1 MREVVAA
8 ELEEVQAPD
17 TPEPEYPPEPILS
30 VDMPGPLKVD
40 LFSQY
45 VRWLVLV
52 VALIL
57 VLMSLQ
63 LAPDV
68 QVPEYLGTL
77 LLAVAGMMVVA
88 SAQELV
94 LLFVGLELIS
104 IPTYIL
110 LYLGRRSVE
119 SQEATAKYFYLSI
132 LSSAITLYGFSF
144 LYGAAGST
152 ELVRIQEALGSI
164 DETMGML
171 WFGRLALVLIFAGL
185 CFKVTAVPFHF
196 YAPDVYQGTTA
207 GNAAVLSFLPKLGG
221 LVVLVRIVAMAMPGF
236 ETYAWQIA
244 LVLALLT
251 MTLGNVVALWQD
263 NVRRLLAYSS
273 IAHGGYML
281 IGLAVAFA
289 AGSGANAAA
298 GFDGIGGMLFYITVY
313 ALATSGAFAT
323 LIYLGRDER
332 PIENVDELAGAA
344 RAYPWAGIAM
354 AIFMFS
360 LTGIPPLAGFWGKL
374 NLFAGAL
381 SIRPPNPDAASAP
394 REWFLLLAVLG
405 VLNAAISAGYYL
417 RIVGV
422 MYFRNS
428 SRELKRK
435 PPGGRARP
443 CCRARCWWCSWA
455 CSPIRCKSAPMPR
468 RNRPG
473 CRGRP
478 LRRRWQTSSPARWRT
493 TWLRRPRS
501 IASEPVTL
509 RDAPGLSVGLTC
521 AATSRR
527 VAYTRRLSERAS
539 VSPSCQEH
547 SVAIPHFPGC
557 AGGAGADSAV
567 PGAHAVLFVPG
578 AKRLAGGDRI
588 NQARELSAGRGVQ
601 SARRRESRFAALGR
615 RAAARSDRGFQ
626 RQSWA
631 IGRICWT
638 AVRSERADRRA
649 ARSQS
654 RQSRGHAR
662 DGGRGDLSRR
672 ELRRGQAAL

>member
-1 MREVVAA
+1 MSTETVFCLMPEMVLVAA
-8 ELEEVQAPD
+8 ATLIFLAGVFIPGRAVWSAIAAGAVVLAGWMLYGQYTNLFWAGGHPVRDAAAAEMERAETGAPA
-17 TPEPEYPPEPILS
+17 PEYPAEPILS
-30 VDMPGPLKVD
+30 VALAGPLKVD

-52 VALIL
+52 VALVL

-77 LLAVAGMMVVA
+77 LLAVAGMMIVA

-110 LYLGRRSVE
+110 LYLGRRTVE

-144 LYGAAGST
+144 LYGAGGST
-152 ELVRIQEALGSI
+152 ELARIQEALGNI
-164 DETMGML
+164 DETSGML
-171 WFGRLALVLIFAGL
+171 WFARLALVLIFAGL

-207 GNAAVLSFLPKLGG
+207 TNATVLSVLPKLGG
-221 LVVLVRIVAMAMPGF
+221 LVVLVRIVLVAMPGF

-289 AGSGANAAA
+289 AGSGADAAT
-298 GFDGIGGMLFYITVY
+298 GFDGIGAMLFYITVY
-313 ALATSGAFAT
+313 ALATAGAFAT
-323 LIYLGRDER
+323 IVYLGRDDR

-344 RAYPWAGIAM
+344 RAYPWAGISM

-381 SIRPPNPDAASAP
+381 SVRPPNADAAAP
-394 REWFLLLAVLG
+394 REWFLFLAVIG

-422 MYFRNS
+422 MYFRSS
-428 SRELKRK
+428 SRELKAQAAWG
-435 PPGGRARP
+435 PGAAMLL
-443 CCRARCWWCSWA
+443 CAA
-455 CSPIRCKSAPMPR
+455 
-468 RNRPG
+468 
-473 CRGRP
+473 
-478 LRRRWQTSSPARWRT
+478 LVV
-493 TWLRRPRS
+493 L
-501 IASEPVTL
+501 
-509 RDAPGLSVGLTC
+509 VGLQPNPVQVGAN
-521 AATSRR
+521 AA
-527 VAYTRRLSERAS
+527 A
-539 VSPSCQEH
+539 
-547 SVAIPHFPGC
+547 
-557 AGGAGADSAV
+557 
-567 PGAHAVLFVPG
+567 
-578 AKRLAGGDRI
+578 
-588 NQARELSAGRGVQ
+588 Q
-601 SARRRESRFAALGR
+601 SARLPGTPFAAPVAATGNADAAEYTSSV
-615 RAAARSDRGFQ
+615 AAA
-626 RQSWA
+626 
-631 IGRICWT
+631 
-638 AVRSERADRRA
+638 A
-649 ARSQS
+649 A
-654 RQSRGHAR
+654 
-662 DGGRGDLSRR
+662 
-672 ELRRGQAAL
+672 GQ